1 MIKKPANN
9 LLAALDVGTNKV
21 VALIGEVQDGENVV
35 IIGVGTHPS
44 RGLKQGMVVNIDAT
58 VLSMQNAIEAA
69 ERMAGCKVHSV
80 YTGIAGSHIR
90 SLNSQGIV
98 AIRDNE
104 VTAFDIERVIDA
116 AKAVAIPADQK
127 ILHILPQEFIV
138 DHQSGIK
145 EPVGM
150 SGVRLEARV
159 HIVSGSVS
167 ATQNIIKC
175 VERCN
180 LKVANIILQPLASSL
195 AVLSDDEKELG
206 VCLIDIGGGTTD
218 IATFDNGAICH
229 SFVIPIAGDQV
240 TNDIAIAFRIP
251 TKQAEDIKLN
261 RASVLRS
268 TPEEVTVKAGAG
280 LTTDVRQ
287 MREITEEN
295 LCDVVEARYEELF
308 NLIKYELERRG
319 ILEKIAA
326 GIVLTGGASKMTGL
340 IDLAERVFQLPVRL
354 GSPCNVT
361 GKTEILNN
369 PIFST
374 GVGLLLSGYQ
384 HQQEGGTEVN
394 FGDGVK
400 NLWEKMRSWFQGN
413 F

>member
-1 MIKKPANN
+1 MKKPTNN

-44 RGLKQGMVVNIDAT
+44 RGLKQGMVVNIDVT
-58 VLSMQNAIEAA
+58 VQSMQNAIEEA

-98 AIRDNE
+98 AIRDSE

-138 DHQSGIK
+138 DHQNGIK
-145 EPVGM
+145 EPIGM

-167 ATQNIIKC
+167 ATQNIVKC

-195 AVLSDDEKELG
+195 AVLSEDEKELG

-218 IATFDNGAICH
+218 IATFNNGAICH

-251 TKQAEDIKLN
+251 TKQAEAIKIN
-261 RASVLRS
+261 QASVLHS
-268 TPEEVTVKAGAG
+268 VSEEAVVKAGAV
-280 LTTDVRQ
+280 LTVDVRH
-287 MREITEEN
+287 MREITEGN
-295 LCDVVEARYEELF
+295 LCEVVEARYEELF
-308 NLIKYELERRG
+308 NLIKHELERRG
-319 ILEKIAA
+319 ILDNIAA

-361 GKTEILNN
+361 GKAEILNN

-384 HQQEGGTEVN
+384 HQQEGGAEVN